1 MSSIELLMS
10 IYAFKHVDKRH
21 SYLEQSRIVYFKYHL
36 QIDVVAVSVL
46 PNLCKDKLDTKQIVK
61 TLTCLT
67 WIDLGLFSPSS

>member
-1 MSSIELLMS
+1 M
-10 IYAFKHVDKRH
+10 H
-21 SYLEQSRIVYFKYHL
+21 FKYDL

-46 PNLCKDKLDTKQIVK
+46 PTLCKDKLDTKQIVK

>member
-1 MSSIELLMS
+1 M
-10 IYAFKHVDKRH
+10 H
-21 SYLEQSRIVYFKYHL
+21 FKYDL

-61 TLTCLT
+61 ALTCLT